1 MGNKIPDTHAM
12 DVIMALSLEVLKGNP
27 PSKKVFKASKVVSIA
42 AYKAMKKYKLRID
55 ELILVL
61 LVNLVSAFSACKLNG
76 DTSRAVEYWENLPGV
91 VFGEEEEETTC
102 H

>member
-1 MGNKIPDTHAM
+1 MGNKEPDIHAM

-27 PSKKVFKASKVVSIA
+27 PSKKVFKVSKVVSIA
-42 AYKAMKKYKLRID
+42 ANKAMKKYNLRID
-55 ELILVL
+55 ELISVL
-61 LVNLVSAFSACKLNG
+61 LVNLVSAVSAAKFNG
-76 DTSRAVEYWENLPGV
+76 DTSRTVEYWKNLPGV

>member
-12 DVIMALSLEVLKGNP
+12 DLIMALSLEVLKGNP
-27 PSKKVFKASKVVSIA
+27 ISNKCYKASKVVAVA
-42 AYKAMKKYKLRID
+42 ADRAMRKYKLRID
-55 ELILVL
+55 ELVSVL
-61 LVNLVSAFSACKLNG
+61 LFNLVSAVSAGKLNG

>member
-1 MGNKIPDTHAM
+1 MGNKEPDIHAM

-27 PSKKVFKASKVVSIA
+27 PSKKVYKAAKVVAIA
-42 AYKAMKKYKLRID
+42 ADKAMKKYQLRID
-55 ELILVL
+55 ELVSVL
-61 LVNLVSAFSACKLNG
+61 LFNLVPAVSAGKLNE
-76 DTSRAVEYWENLPGV
+76 DTSRAVEYWENLTGV